1 MEVIDMDKLA
11 RWNPFRELIDV
22 RDDFDRIVDRIFR
35 PELDLWEG
43 QTKAP
48 LVDIYE
54 ENDAIVVKAE
64 IPGLKKEEIDIS
76 ISDDA
81 ITLSGK
87 KKDVKEVKKE
97 NFYQKEIREGSF
109 LRTLSLPC
117 RVDREKVKASYKD
130 GMLEVVLPKAAEEKK
145 KEFKVNIQ

>member
-1 MEVIDMDKLA
+1 MDKLA

-130 GMLEVVLPKAAEEKK
+130 GMLEVILPKSPEEKK
-145 KEFKVNIQ
+145 KEIKVNIQ

>member
-1 MEVIDMDKLA
+1 MDKLA
-11 RWNPFRELIDV
+11 RWNPFKELIDV
-22 RDDFDRIVDRIFR
+22 RDDVDRIVDRIFR

-130 GMLEVVLPKAAEEKK
+130 GMLEVILPKAPEEKK
-145 KEFKVNIQ
+145 KELKVNIQ

>member
-1 MEVIDMDKLA
+1 MDKLA

-130 GMLEVVLPKAAEEKK
+130 GMLEVILPKAPEEKK
-145 KEFKVNIQ
+145 KELKVNIQ

>member
-1 MEVIDMDKLA
+1 MDKLA

-35 PELDLWEG
+35 PELDLWAG

-130 GMLEVVLPKAAEEKK
+130 GMLEVILPKAPEEKK
-145 KEFKVNIQ
+145 KELKVNIQ

>member
-1 MEVIDMDKLA
+1 MDKLA

-22 RDDFDRIVDRIFR
+22 RDDFDRLIDRIFR
-35 PELDLWEG
+35 PELDLWAG

-109 LRTLSLPC
+109 LRTLPLPC

-130 GMLEVVLPKAAEEKK
+130 GMLEVILPKSPEEKK
-145 KEFKVNIQ
+145 KEIKVNIQ

>member
-1 MEVIDMDKLA
+1 MDKLA

-22 RDDFDRIVDRIFR
+22 RDDFERIVDRIFR

-109 LRTLSLPC
+109 LRSLSLPC
-117 RVDREKVKASYKD
+117 KVDREKVKASYKD
-130 GMLEVVLPKAAEEKK
+130 GMLEVILPKSPEEKK
-145 KEFKVNIQ
+145 KEIKVNIQ